1 MNKTA
6 THPTKKQSSGALHL
20 TKKVDYGITLLA
32 VLAQAKKEE
41 DKKSIK
47 TIAEEK
53 KMSFSFLQKV
63 ARGLQQAN
71 YIEAERGK
79 YGGYVLKK
87 NPEKLTLKQIIETL
101 EGPIAI
107 VPCLKNNTCARKEK
121 CNIHT
126 GLKLLNDDILKYL
139 EKRTLKQLIS

>member
-1 MNKTA
+1 MW
-6 THPTKKQSSGALHL
+6 LI
-20 TKKVDYGITLLA
+20 KKVDYGITLLT
-32 VLAQAKKEE
+32 VLAKVDKD

-63 ARGLQQAN
+63 ARSLQQAG
-71 YIEAERGK
+71 YIKAERGK

-87 NPEKLTLKQIIETL
+87 DPAKLSVKEIIETL

-107 VPCLKNNTCARKEK
+107 VPCLKNNCCERGDK
-121 CNIHT
+121 CEIQP
-126 GLKLLNDDILKYL
+126 GLKLINDTILKSL
-139 EKRTLKQLIS
+139 ENQTLKHLIS